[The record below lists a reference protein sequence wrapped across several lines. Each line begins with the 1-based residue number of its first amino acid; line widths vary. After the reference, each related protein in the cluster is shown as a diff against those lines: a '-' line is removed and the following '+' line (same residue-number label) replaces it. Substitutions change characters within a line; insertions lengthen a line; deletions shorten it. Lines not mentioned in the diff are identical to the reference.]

1 MNIKPIDG
9 RVKKDKIKGDEYF
22 FTYKVSFQ
30 INEELFKKHFLVN
43 KTILINQNE
52 FIELLKDIKPN
63 EL

>member
-22 FTYKVSFQ
+22 FTYKVSFK

-43 KTILINQNE
+43 KTIFINQNE

-63 EL
+63 EI